1 MTEENTNLN
10 DQDQAEA
17 IADQLLRE
25 IDLLTEKS
33 PLEMAREC
41 AKIPLP
47 TISHY
52 EVMGENP
59 EQLDANEELEE
70 EEGQSPFAPRDSDRW
85 RGIEHQR
92 RTSGIW
98 VYEPNGY
105 PSLYNNEFLAKAGT
119 ERFFDPRFLMPKQPR
134 LEWLVNPK
142 NWSVL
147 STNDDVASVVAT
159 EGACEWFSACL
170 ASVGGFFVVLHPE
183 ADDESWESLIV
194 VPTTVGDASA
204 RMVARLKA
212 GDGYN
217 TVLQYIFEGDPGAR
231 VGEGPV
237 HTYMLNHLARMLT
250 TTNPAIKQA
259 LSTER
264 LVSTLREGLN
274 DPALRVYANIPSFFT
289 AMFLTSSA
297 DQHRADSTYNSNGWT
312 TRVSSRV
319 GVLNRAITH
328 YNMVMAMEVEE
339 DLEIYSREWAAR
351 AMMLSMRQRI
361 MTMPDVRNA
370 RKQMHR

>member
-1 MTEENTNLN
+1 
-10 DQDQAEA
+10 
-17 IADQLLRE
+17 
-25 IDLLTEKS
+25 
-33 PLEMAREC
+33 
-41 AKIPLP
+41 
-47 TISHY
+47 
-52 EVMGENP
+52 
-59 EQLDANEELEE
+59 
-70 EEGQSPFAPRDSDRW
+70 
-85 RGIEHQR
+85 
-92 RTSGIW
+92 
-98 VYEPNGY
+98 
-105 PSLYNNEFLAKAGT
+105 
-119 ERFFDPRFLMPKQPR
+119 
-134 LEWLVNPK
+134 
-142 NWSVL
+142 
-147 STNDDVASVVAT
+147 
-159 EGACEWFSACL
+159 
-170 ASVGGFFVVLHPE
+170 
-183 ADDESWESLIV
+183 
-194 VPTTVGDASA
+194 
-204 RMVARLKA
+204 MVARLKA

-250 TTNPAIKQA
+250 TTNPAVKQA

>member
-1 MTEENTNLN
+1 MIDENAQLN
-10 DQDQAEA
+10 DQDQIEA
-17 IADQLLRE
+17 IADQLLQN
-25 IDLLTEKS
+25 IDKQIT
-33 PLEMAREC
+33 EMAQGYTET
-41 AKIPLP
+41 LSP
-47 TISHY
+47 TIAHH
-52 EVMGENP
+52 EVTDGP
-59 EQLDANEELEE
+59 PVQLDAIEELEE

-92 RTSGIW
+92 KSSGIW

-105 PSLYNNEFLAKAGT
+105 PSLYNNEYLAKAST
-119 ERFFDPRFLMPKQPR
+119 EHFLDTRFLMPKQPR

-147 STNDDVASVVAT
+147 STNDDVASVVAN

-183 ADDESWESLIV
+183 ADDESWKSLIV

-204 RMVARLKA
+204 RMVVRLKA

-250 TTNPAIKQA
+250 TTNPAIKHA